1 LSDNQDFSSSAH
13 GGKRPGAGRVKGVPN
28 KATACIK
35 AAASEYSEQ
44 ALQTLAE
51 IMAGAD
57 NPAAARV
64 GAANAILDRAY
75 GKPKQSVDVDANVT
89 ATVSKIVRKIVDPTD

>member
-1 LSDNQDFSSSAH
+1 M
-13 GGKRPGAGRVKGVPN
+13 KGVPN

-44 ALQTLAE
+44 ALNTLAE
-51 IMAGAD
+51 IMGGVEH
-57 NPAAARV
+57 PAAARV

-75 GKPKQSVDVDANVT
+75 GKPKQSMDVDAQVR
-89 ATVSKIVRKIVDPTD
+89 ATVDVIVRKIVDPRD